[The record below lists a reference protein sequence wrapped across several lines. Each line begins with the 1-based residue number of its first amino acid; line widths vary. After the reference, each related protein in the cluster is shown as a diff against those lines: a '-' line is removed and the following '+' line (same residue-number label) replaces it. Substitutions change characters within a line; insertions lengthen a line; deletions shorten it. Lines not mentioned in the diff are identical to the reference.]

1 MQERRSRTALRL
13 APQAVASGGV
23 PVGKNGEMTGR
34 VIEPGELQPS
44 VLRGALWGLAGK
56 RLCVAGSEI
65 TPDCGTTQRIINK
78 DKPPRLAQP
87 HRWRETNQFEQLL
100 DRALW

>member
-1 MQERRSRTALRL
+1 L
-13 APQAVASGGV
+13 APQAVALGGV
-23 PVGKNGEMTGR
+23 PVGKNSEVAGR

-44 VLRGALWGLAGK
+44 VLRGTFRFLSRE
-56 RLCVAGSEI
+56 RLSVTDFEI
-65 TPDCGTTQRIINK
+65 TPDFGTTQRIINK